1 MLGMAFF
8 FDQTLPH
15 FSMRSL
21 LILALLLFTATITRA
36 ARVDTLAIP
45 SAAMGKTYRAAVVL
59 PASYARNKKARYPVL
74 YLLHGAYGNFRDWLT
89 QTPDRQLLHRLADQ
103 YNLIIVTPEGET
115 ASFYLDSPVN
125 AASQFETYL
134 TREVLPKI
142 DQTYRTVADRR
153 GRVIA
158 GLSMGG
164 HGALYL
170 SARHPDLY
178 AAAGSMSG
186 ALDLR
191 SVNRRLSPE
200 AAAQRAQLF
209 APVLG
214 SETDNADRFVA
225 NSVVSLVDL
234 MQRNN
239 LPLLI
244 DCGVDDGLLE
254 INREV
259 HRRLLYNHTAHDY
272 TERPGGH
279 TWEYWQD
286 ALPYQVLF
294 LQQVLKGN
302 GVTVPL

>member
-1 MLGMAFF
+1 M
-8 FDQTLPH
+8 
-15 FSMRSL
+15 
-21 LILALLLFTATITRA
+21 
-36 ARVDTLAIP
+36 
-45 SAAMGKTYRAAVVL
+45 VL